1 MISES
6 VPRPR
11 PLTWSG
17 YKTGLMTPPSH
28 LIWAQDWTNNLYCTR
43 SLTATWGRNALV
55 TPRTCPTW
63 VAAVEGALTSW
74 YSVTYFQLHILQ
86 LAGQHSLDF
95 RMPIASL
102 IHFSQVWIVV
112 PGGTGLGMRLI
123 NSELQVHSKQDRYFR
138 THITISSTETYR
150 HSPGLLQ
157 RPPVGL
163 HPVAHTA
170 AGRGKKK
177 HPAVEGSAKP

>member
-1 MISES
+1 M
-6 VPRPR
+6 
-11 PLTWSG
+11 
-17 YKTGLMTPPSH
+17 
-28 LIWAQDWTNNLYCTR
+28 
-43 SLTATWGRNALV
+43 
-55 TPRTCPTW
+55 
-63 VAAVEGALTSW
+63 EGALTSW

-86 LAGQHSLDF
+86 LAGQHNPDS
-95 RMPIASL
+95 RMPITSL
-102 IHFSQVWIVV
+102 IHFRQLLV

-123 NSELQVHSKQDRYFR
+123 NSELQVHSKQDGYFR